1 MAAYI
6 LPGFPVRSPRG
17 GGTLQT
23 PLRPPPRP
31 VPRNKRCAPR
41 KPQRKMTKEKR
52 SSPTPRL
59 APGAVP
65 FHRWYQP
72 SHICC
77 GEEVQLRRP
86 ITTNVTCYWILIL
99 ARRKVKTRNSKLKTQ
114 KLKNSK
120 TQKLK
125 NSKTQKP
132 KPPVVS
138 DRLWALSQSA
148 AVNAKQI
155 KFFNVARR

>member
-1 MAAYI
+1 M
-6 LPGFPVRSPRG
+6 LLDSDPC
-17 GGTLQT
+17 T
-23 PLRPPPRP
+23 
-31 VPRNKRCAPR
+31 
-41 KPQRKMTKEKR
+41 TKSK
-52 SSPTPRL
+52 
-59 APGAVP
+59 
-65 FHRWYQP
+65 
-72 SHICC
+72 
-77 GEEVQLRRP
+77 
-86 ITTNVTCYWILIL
+86 
-99 ARRKVKTRNSKLKTQ
+99 NSKLETQ
-114 KLKNSK
+114 NSK